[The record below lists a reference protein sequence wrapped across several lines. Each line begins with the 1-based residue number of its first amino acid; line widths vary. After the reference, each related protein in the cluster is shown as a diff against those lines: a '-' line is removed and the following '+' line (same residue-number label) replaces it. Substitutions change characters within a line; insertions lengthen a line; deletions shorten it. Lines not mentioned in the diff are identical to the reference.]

1 MNEPAA
7 LVWMVQM
14 NCIDM
19 NAWYSRV
26 DKPERPDYV
35 VFDLDPPES
44 RNGFVQAIRVAHLVR
59 EALERLELRSYVKTS
74 GADGIHVL
82 VPIARRYSYTDT
94 YELAE
99 RVSRRLEAENPG
111 LVTTEWLKKKRRG
124 VLVDHRQNGHGKTI
138 ASAYSV
144 RPKPGAPVSTP
155 LRWEELGEK
164 VRPRDF
170 GMREALQRVEQH
182 GDLFEP
188 VLQGGQ
194 ALGAGAASVARVSR
208 ALVIG
213 SGPNG
218 LAAAIALLQRG
229 VEVEVREAAGHLG
242 GGVHT
247 EELTLPGF
255 LHDVCATVQPL
266 ARGLAVLPEPRPGRR
281 VGSPR
286 RGGGAP
292 ARRRDGGDARARA
305 RRDRRGPRAGRR
317 TPTAGSWSR
326 S

>member
-1 MNEPAA
+1 VPDLELEVGRRHVRLTRPDKLLFPGDGVTKRDLADYYAAIGDTLVPHLRNRPFTLKRYPYGIRGQPYFAKQAPKGKPAWVPTRQFRTWPREGGSRLVDFALVNEPAA
-7 LVWMVQM
+7 AVWMVQM

-44 RNGFVQAIRVAHLVR
+44 RNGFAQAIQVAHLVH
-59 EALERLELRSYVKTS
+59 EALEQLELRSYVKTS

-82 VPIARRYSYTDT
+82 VPITRRSTYKDT

-99 RVSRRLEAENPG
+99 LVSRGLEAEHPG

-155 LRWEELGEK
+155 LRWEELGPK

-170 GMREALQRVEQH
+170 GMREALERVEKH

-188 VLQGGQ
+188 VLRGGQ
-194 ALGAGAASVARVSR
+194 SLGPALR
-208 ALVIG
+208 AL
-213 SGPNG
+213 
-218 LAAAIALLQRG
+218 
-229 VEVEVREAAGHLG
+229 RE
-242 GGVHT
+242 
-247 EELTLPGF
+247 
-255 LHDVCATVQPL
+255 
-266 ARGLAVLPEPRPGRR
+266 
-281 VGSPR
+281 
-286 RGGGAP
+286 
-292 ARRRDGGDARARA
+292 
-305 RRDRRGPRAGRR
+305 
-317 TPTAGSWSR
+317 
-326 S
+326 

>member
-1 MNEPAA
+1 MSDQIQIGRRRVRLTHPDRVLFPGDGVTKRGLAEYYVDIGEAIVPHLHGRPFTLKRYPYGIRGQAYFHKQAPKGKPPWIPTRRFRTWPREGDSRLVDFTLVNEPAA

-44 RNGFVQAIRVAHLVR
+44 RNGFLQAIRVAHLVR
-59 EALERLELRSYVKTS
+59 EALERLEVRSYVKTS

-82 VPIARRYSYTDT
+82 VPITRRSSYKDT
-94 YELAE
+94 YEFAE
-99 RVSRRLEAENPG
+99 RVSRGLEAENPG

-144 RPKPGAPVSTP
+144 RPKPGASVSTP

-170 GMREALQRVEQH
+170 GMREALERVERH

-188 VLQGGQ
+188 VLKGGQ
-194 ALGAGAASVARVSR
+194 GIAR
-208 ALVIG
+208 ALRQLRERAVAGDRLGLERG
-213 SGPNG
+213 S
-218 LAAAIALLQRG
+218 
-229 VEVEVREAAGHLG
+229 
-242 GGVHT
+242 
-247 EELTLPGF
+247 
-255 LHDVCATVQPL
+255 
-266 ARGLAVLPEPRPGRR
+266 RPQ
-281 VGSPR
+281 
-286 RGGGAP
+286 
-292 ARRRDGGDARARA
+292 
-305 RRDRRGPRAGRR
+305 
-317 TPTAGSWSR
+317 
-326 S
+326 